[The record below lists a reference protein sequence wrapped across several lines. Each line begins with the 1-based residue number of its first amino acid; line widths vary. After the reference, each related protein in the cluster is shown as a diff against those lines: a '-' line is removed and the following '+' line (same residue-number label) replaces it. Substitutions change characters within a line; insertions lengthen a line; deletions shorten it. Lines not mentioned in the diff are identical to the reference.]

1 MPFTLIRGTFH
12 VTGYSPDGD
21 SIRFKALDKKL
32 WTRLSGPPVERN
44 AKDHAQLRF
53 EGIDALET
61 HYLGTHQP
69 LKFALKAREVLL
81 SALGITNVQW
91 NPSKTRV
98 VEAQDG
104 VAGYILTRTVERNRR
119 PVAFV
124 YVGECCEQDGAAIQL
139 GTTQLQESV
148 NCKFLAKGLAYP
160 TYYRGLFHD
169 LRRTLTKAVHAARQA
184 KRGLW
189 PSDCTISGVLVEDLQ
204 SISQEQVIL
213 PKLFRRIAQYL
224 EGGGSIAGFK
234 AFLREKDEGIYLIS
248 SGHYT
253 HFDTVIEVEGDKV
266 RMTVAPEDILFE

>member
-1 MPFTLIRGTFH
+1 MPFTLIKGTFH

-21 SIRFKALDKKL
+21 SIRFKAADKKL

-44 AKDHAQLRF
+44 AKGHAQLRF

-61 HYLGTHQP
+61 HYLDTHQP
-69 LKFALKAREVLL
+69 LQFALKAQEALL
-81 SALGITNVQW
+81 SALGIADVEW
-91 NPSKTRV
+91 NSSKTRV
-98 VEAQDG
+98 IKAQDG
-104 VAGYILTRTVERNRR
+104 VPGYILTRAVERNRR

-124 YVGECCEQDGAAIQL
+124 YAGECCEQDGVAIQL
-139 GTTQLQESV
+139 STSRLQESV
-148 NCKFLAKGLAYP
+148 NYKLLAKGLVYP

-169 LRRTLTKAVHAARQA
+169 LRRALTKAVQAARQA

-189 PSDCTISGVLVEDLQ
+189 PSDCTLSGVLVEDLG
-204 SISQEQVIL
+204 SISEEQVIL
-213 PKLFRRIAQYL
+213 PKLFRRIAQYM

-234 AFLREKDEGIYLIS
+234 EFLREKDEGIYLIS

-253 HFDTVIEVEGDKV
+253 HFDTVVEVEGDKV